1 MEIILIHKHQIANMQ
16 QQRNNAESSLN
27 IGYYRPV
34 WSNQS
39 TYPDHP
45 SVSSKTGNEHQKDDD
60 R

>member
-34 WSNQS
+34 
-39 TYPDHP
+39 
-45 SVSSKTGNEHQKDDD
+45 
-60 R
+60 